1 MGTSKTLNCIGIQS
15 EEDIA
20 YENEVNHPDYYQ
32 TAGME
37 CIDLMRLLFGDDA
50 VIGFCKCNVF
60 KYIYRA
66 QHKGGQT
73 DLDKAEWYAKYLDEL
88 SSEAAIPPMD
98 FSSIYGGK
106 E

>member
-15 EEDIA
+15 DEELVYDK
-20 YENEVNHPDYYQ
+20 EVNHPDHYN
-32 TAGME
+32 TGDME
-37 CIDLMRLLFGDDA
+37 CIYMMRLLFGDDA

-73 DLDKAEWYAKYLDEL
+73 DLDKADWYAEYLDKL
-88 SSEAAIPPMD
+88 EAEATPQFGDAPLG
-98 FSSIYGGK
+98 F
-106 E
+106 